1 MNQLENRDVRVGML
15 GLGNIGGAVANKFEE
30 KLRPHGIFLDT
41 VFVRDPSKIR
51 PGVQLP
57 ASARLTDDPNDIFL
71 NPGIDIVVELTGAE
85 EIEEVRNYINNAFRT
100 GKHVVTAHKKV
111 LGEYLPDFHDL
122 ASTKGLSLS
131 YEASACGTIPI
142 IQRMSDEYD
151 YYGVQTITAIDGIL
165 NGTTNSMLGDMA
177 TGVEF
182 EPALEKAKEAGVA
195 EPDPTDDIM
204 GYDTRSK
211 LAIFA
216 TLASKKHIRPATIP
230 CQGIKELTLEEIAAA
245 SINGCVMKLLAS
257 AWQDKEGV
265 WHAQVGPARV
275 SKNDPL
281 ASVTETLN
289 SVTITSDLSG
299 AVNFTGRGAGPYPT
313 AGAILADTLHAARHV
328 RYSIPD
334 FLPKLQRAEI
344 ASVH

>member
-1 MNQLENRDVRVGML
+1 ML

-30 KLRPHGIFLDT
+30 KLRPHRIFLDT
-41 VFVRDPSKIR
+41 VLVRDPSKIR
-51 PGVQLP
+51 DGVQLP

-71 NPGIDIVVELTGAE
+71 DPRIDIVVELTGAE
-85 EIEEVRNYINNAFRT
+85 VEVARNYINTALRA

-122 ASTKGLSLS
+122 ASTNGLSLS
-131 YEASACGTIPI
+131 YEASTCGTIPVV
-142 IQRMSDEYD
+142 QHLSDEYA
-151 YYGVQTITAIDGIL
+151 YYGAQTITSVQGIF

-177 TGVEF
+177 AGVEF
-182 EPALEKAKEAGVA
+182 KLALEKAQGAGVA

-216 TLASKKHIRPATIP
+216 TLASKKHILPASIP
-230 CQGIKELTLEEIAAA
+230 CQGITKVTLEEIAAA
-245 SINGCVMKLLAS
+245 SANDYVIKLLAS
-257 AWQDKEGV
+257 AWQDKERI

-275 SKNDPL
+275 SKNNPL
-281 ASVTETLN
+281 ASVIETLN